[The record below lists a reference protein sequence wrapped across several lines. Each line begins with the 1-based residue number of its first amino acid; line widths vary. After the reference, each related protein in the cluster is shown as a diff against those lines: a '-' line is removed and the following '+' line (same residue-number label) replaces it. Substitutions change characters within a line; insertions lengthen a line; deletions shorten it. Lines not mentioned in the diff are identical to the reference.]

1 MKDPSVAGT
10 GIGGSG
16 SALEMGNT
24 IIKGFVNS
32 RRTHFVYQPAIG
44 SFYEGGQY
52 SFKEL
57 LSARDPW
64 SGWIHY
70 DAGLLDPAAL
80 QLVREDRLGER
91 EQRRRHLAGRR
102 RVERHRRD
110 RHEPRQRTQRHPQL
124 PDARRARQAATS
136 RPSS

>member
-1 MKDPSVAGT
+1 
-10 GIGGSG
+10 
-16 SALEMGNT
+16 MGNT

-32 RRTHFVYQPAIG
+32 RRTHFIYQPAIG

-70 DAGLLDPAAL
+70 DAGLDVLRHFSWFAKTGWEGAANS
-80 QLVREDRLGER
+80 GG
-91 EQRRRHLAGRR
+91 HLAGG
-102 RVERHRRD
+102 
-110 RHEPRQRTQRHPQL
+110 
-124 PDARRARQAATS
+124 
-136 RPSS
+136 RPSPAPPARPAPTRSTDETARPAT